1 MSTTRVNKT
10 QLCIGI
16 TALLVGVLVYLVDR
30 PPDTA
35 YFLTGWAKN
44 ISLYGR
50 IPTIFGPV
58 GKNFPAFAHV
68 FSFILITAGI
78 LGSRRRGYLYIC
90 IFWLFI
96 DGAFELGQRYDSLP
110 LMFIPSW
117 FEGIPFLEN
126 TANFF
131 RLGTFDYRDLASFFL
146 GTVVAYIVLV
156 TTMERREFH
165 EKGEC
170 QIY

>member
-10 QLCIGI
+10 QLFIGI
-16 TALLVGVLVYLVDR
+16 AVLLVGVLVYLVDR

-44 ISLYGR
+44 ISLHDR
-50 IPTIFGPV
+50 IPNMFGPA
-58 GKNFPAFAHV
+58 GKSLPAFAHV

-78 LGSRRRGYLYIC
+78 LGCRRRGYLYIC
-90 IFWLFI
+90 LFWLFV
-96 DGAFELGQRYDSLP
+96 DGAFELGQRYDSIP
-110 LMFIPSW
+110 LRLIPAW

-131 RLGTFDYRDLASFFL
+131 RLGTFDYLDLVSFFL
-146 GTVVAYIVLV
+146 GTVLAYIVLV

-165 EKGEC
+165 ENEER

>member
-1 MSTTRVNKT
+1 MNTAKINKA
-10 QLCIGI
+10 QIFIGI
-16 TALLVGVLVYLVDR
+16 ATLLVGVLVYLGDR

-35 YFLTGWAKN
+35 YFLAGWAKD
-44 ISLYGR
+44 ISFHDK
-50 IPTIFGPV
+50 IPTIFGPI
-58 GKNFPAFAHV
+58 GKSLPSFTHV

-78 LGSRRRGYLYIC
+78 LGSRKRGYLYIC
-90 IFWLFI
+90 LFWLFV
-96 DGAFELGQRYDSLP
+96 DGAFELGQRYDSIP
-110 LMFIPSW
+110 LSFIPMW

-131 RLGTFDYRDLASFFL
+131 RLGTFDYLDLTSFFL
-146 GTVVAYIVLV
+146 GTVLAYIVLV

-165 EKGEC
+165 EKEER